1 MKYILYIL
9 ALIVLL
15 ASCRTT
21 RTVTRNQE
29 VDVRQRD
36 SLVVRDSVVLR
47 YVTATRDSV
56 TIRDSVVVVKDSS
69 GRVIATERHRISER
83 MRDTRADNSATA
95 TRDKTHDKAVSAH
108 VKERSTDS
116 KSAWPI
122 LGMVMDIVGW
132 AAFAALLL
140 LFIRKL
146 WKRR

>member
-1 MKYILYIL
+1 MRHILYIL

-36 SLVVRDSVVLR
+36 SLVV
-47 YVTATRDSV
+47 
-56 TIRDSVVVVKDSS
+56 RDSVVVVKDSS

-95 TRDKTHDKAVSAH
+95 TRDKTHDKGVSTH
-108 VKERSTDS
+108 VKEKVTDS
-116 KSAWPI
+116 KSGWPT
-122 LGMVMDIVGW
+122 LGTIMDIVGW
-132 AAFAALLL
+132 ISFI
-140 LFIRKL
+140 LFLILFVRKL

>member
-1 MKYILYIL
+1 M
-9 ALIVLL
+9 LL

-56 TIRDSVVVVKDSS
+56 TIRDSVVLVKDSS
-69 GRVIATERHRISER
+69 GRVIATERYRTSER
-83 MRDTRADNSATA
+83 TRDTHADNSATA
-95 TRDKTHDKAVSAH
+95 IRNKTHDKDISSRR
-108 VKERSTDS
+108 KDRSTDS
-116 KSAWPI
+116 KSGWPT
-122 LGMVMDIVGW
+122 LGTIMDIVGW
-132 AAFAALLL
+132 IAFV
-140 LFIRKL
+140 LFLILFARKL

>member
-1 MKYILYIL
+1 MKHILYIL

-95 TRDKTHDKAVSAH
+95 TRDKTHDKDISSLRQ
-108 VKERSTDS
+108 ERSTDS
-116 KSAWPI
+116 KSGWPT
-122 LGMVMDIVGW
+122 LGTIMDIVGW
-132 AAFAALLL
+132 IAFV
-140 LFIRKL
+140 LFLILFARKL

>member
-1 MKYILYIL
+1 MKHILYIL

-29 VDVRQRD
+29 VNVHQRD

-56 TIRDSVVVVKDSS
+56 TIRDSVVVVKDGS
-69 GRVIATERHRISER
+69 GRVIATERYRTSER
-83 MRDTRADNSATA
+83 TRDTQADNSATA
-95 TRDKTHDKAVSAH
+95 TRDKTHDRGTSSH
-108 VKERSTDS
+108 RQDRSTDS
-116 KSAWPI
+116 KSGWPT
-122 LGMVMDIVGW
+122 LGTIMDIVGW
-132 AAFAALLL
+132 VAFV
-140 LFIRKL
+140 LFLILFARKL

>member
-1 MKYILYIL
+1 MKHILYIL

-29 VDVRQRD
+29 VNVHQRD

-56 TIRDSVVVVKDSS
+56 TIRDSVVVVKDGS
-69 GRVIATERHRISER
+69 GRVIATERYRTSER
-83 MRDTRADNSATA
+83 TRDSHADNSATA
-95 TRDKTHDKAVSAH
+95 TRDKTHDRGTPSH
-108 VKERSTDS
+108 RQDRSTDS
-116 KSAWPI
+116 KSGWPT
-122 LGMVMDIVGW
+122 LGTIMDIVGW
-132 AAFAALLL
+132 VAFV
-140 LFIRKL
+140 LFLILFARKL

>member
-1 MKYILYIL
+1 MRHILYIL

-21 RTVTRNQE
+21 RTVSRNQE

-56 TIRDSVVVVKDSS
+56 TIRDSVVLVKDSS
-69 GRVIATERHRISER
+69 GRVIATERYRTSER
-83 MRDTRADNSATA
+83 TRDTHADNSATA
-95 TRDKTHDKAVSAH
+95 TRDKTHDRGTSSH
-108 VKERSTDS
+108 RQDRSTDS
-116 KSAWPI
+116 KSGWPTPGKI
-122 LGMVMDIVGW
+122 MDIVGW
-132 AAFAALLL
+132 VAFV
-140 LFIRKL
+140 LFLILFARKL

>member
-1 MKYILYIL
+1 MRHILYIL

-95 TRDKTHDKAVSAH
+95 TRDKTHDKDISAH
-108 VKERSTDS
+108 RQDRSTDS
-116 KSAWPI
+116 KSGWPT
-122 LGMVMDIVGW
+122 LGTIMDIVGW
-132 AAFAALLL
+132 ISFI
-140 LFIRKL
+140 LFLILFVRKL

>member
-1 MKYILYIL
+1 MKHILYIL
-9 ALIVLL
+9 TLIVLL

-29 VDVRQRD
+29 VNVHRRD

-69 GRVIATERHRISER
+69 GRVIAMERHRISER

-95 TRDKTHDKAVSAH
+95 TRDKTYDKDVSTH
-108 VKERSTDS
+108 VKEKVTDS
-116 KSAWPI
+116 KSVWSA
-122 LGMVMDIVGW
+122 LGTVMDIVGW
-132 AAFAALLL
+132 VAFA
-140 LFIRKL
+140 LFLILFARKL
-146 WKRR
+146 WRRR

>member
-1 MKYILYIL
+1 MKHILYIL

-21 RTVTRNQE
+21 RTITRNSE

-69 GRVIATERHRISER
+69 GRVIAMERHRISER

-95 TRDKTHDKAVSAH
+95 TRDKTHDKGVSTH
-108 VKERSTDS
+108 VKEKVTDS
-116 KSAWPI
+116 KSGWPT
-122 LGMVMDIVGW
+122 LGTIMDIVGW
-132 AAFAALLL
+132 IAFV
-140 LFIRKL
+140 LFLILFACKL
-146 WKRR
+146 WRRR

>member
-1 MKYILYIL
+1 MRHLLYIL
-9 ALIVLL
+9 ALIMLL

-21 RTVTRNQE
+21 RTIIRNSE

-36 SLVVRDSVVLR
+36 SLVLRDSVVLR

-83 MRDTRADNSATA
+83 MRDTWADNSATA
-95 TRDKTHDKAVSAH
+95 TRDKTHDKGVSAH

-116 KSAWPI
+116 KSGWPT
-122 LGMVMDIVGW
+122 LGTIMDIVGW
-132 AAFAALLL
+132 IAFA
-140 LFIRKL
+140 LFLILFARKL
-146 WKRR
+146 WRRR

>member
-1 MKYILYIL
+1 M
-9 ALIVLL
+9 LL

-21 RTVTRNQE
+21 RMITRDSD
-29 VDVRQRD
+29 VDVRRHD

-56 TIRDSVVVVKDSS
+56 TIRDSVVLVKDSS
-69 GRVIATERHRISER
+69 GRVIATERYRALER
-83 MRDTRADNSATA
+83 TRDTRADNSATA
-95 TRDKTHDKAVSAH
+95 TRDQAHDKAVSAH